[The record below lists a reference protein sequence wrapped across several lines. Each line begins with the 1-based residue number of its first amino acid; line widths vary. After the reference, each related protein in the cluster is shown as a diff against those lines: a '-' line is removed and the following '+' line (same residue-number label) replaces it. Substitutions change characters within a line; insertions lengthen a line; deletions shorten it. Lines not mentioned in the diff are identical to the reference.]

1 MQRFAMAVQLKD
13 DPEIFRKYDEY
24 HAKPWP
30 AVVDYV
36 RSIGIQSVYI
46 YRHERLLF
54 MFMEAPDDFDPD
66 NMNKNPADP
75 KMVEWSELM
84 DGFQEALPGVTP
96 GTTKWVNMKEV
107 HTLEFT

>member
-36 RSIGIQSVYI
+36 
-46 YRHERLLF
+46 
-54 MFMEAPDDFDPD
+54 
-66 NMNKNPADP
+66 
-75 KMVEWSELM
+75 
-84 DGFQEALPGVTP
+84 
-96 GTTKWVNMKEV
+96 
-107 HTLEFT
+107 

>member
-1 MQRFAMAVQLKD
+1 MAVQLQD
-13 DPEIFRKYDEY
+13 DPEIICKYEEY
-24 HAKPWP
+24 PANPWP

-36 RSIGIQSVYI
+36 RANGISRVCI
-46 YRHERLLF
+46 YRHQRLLF

-66 NMNKNPADP
+66 NMNKELLDP
-75 KMVEWSELM
+75 KMVEWSALM

-107 HTLEFT
+107 HALDMA